1 MCQNEPNLTADSIL
15 LNQLQLGDKKAFDIL
30 FDRYWEKTFSE
41 AYKRVKEHDASKDIV
56 QEIFIHL
63 WINRETIHIQNLPA
77 YLHIAVRN
85 RAIKYFTRQ
94 KLNHP
99 FFNLLETLPEK
110 NSRADTGLLWKE
122 FFCSYEN
129 LLSALP
135 PKRQLIFRLRYQE
148 DLPTKVIS
156 MQLGVTRKT
165 VQNQLGKAIE
175 TLRLSLLRLLTTSVI
190 LLFFLA

>member
-110 NSRADTGLLWKE
+110 EFPCRYRFALERIFLFIRKSSECFTTKTATYFPAPLPGRSAYKSYLRAT
-122 FFCSYEN
+122 
-129 LLSALP
+129 
-135 PKRQLIFRLRYQE
+135 RRYQE
-148 DLPTKVIS
+148 NRAKPI
-156 MQLGVTRKT
+156 R
-165 VQNQLGKAIE
+165 
-175 TLRLSLLRLLTTSVI
+175 
-190 LLFFLA
+190 